1 MLQQITTFSTNHRLS
16 QLSCPDEMLCTESEV
31 TELLMTLDI
40 AKASGLDG
48 ISARMLIKRNCRVY
62 ISPSLIKMFNLSIKT
77 GSFPSLWKR
86 SNIVLIPKA
95 NDNHNP
101 SNYRPISLL
110 SILGKLLEK
119 HVHHIIAKHV
129 SKNPQ
134 FANVQWGFQSG
145 KSTVA
150 LLATTY
156 DWFQKLDSGKE
167 VCAAFFDIQKAFD
180 TIPHHALMQKLQY
193 AGLNNHI
200 LHRICSYLTNR
211 EQKVLVNGATSNS
224 LPVISGVPQGSVLGP
239 LLFLIYIDGVTSA
252 PLSDGSKMT
261 LYADDMLLYRQVESP
276 QDYQKLQDDIHS
288 ISEWVSA
295 NHLHLN
301 VSKCK
306 TMLISR
312 KRTGLEAPPLLIN
325 GHTLEQVECFKYLDL
340 LLTSELSWSPHIETA
355 CSKARKLL
363 GTIYRRFSE
372 HSSPDTLL
380 HLYESMV

>member
-1 MLQQITTFSTNHRLS
+1 M
-16 QLSCPDEMLCTESEV
+16 
-31 TELLMTLDI
+31 
-40 AKASGLDG
+40 
-48 ISARMLIKRNCRVY
+48 
-62 ISPSLIKMFNLSIKT
+62 
-77 GSFPSLWKR
+77 
-86 SNIVLIPKA
+86 PK
-95 NDNHNP
+95 
-101 SNYRPISLL
+101 Y
-110 SILGKLLEK
+110 
-119 HVHHIIAKHV
+119 
-129 SKNPQ
+129 Q
-134 FANVQWGFQSG
+134 
-145 KSTVA
+145 
-150 LLATTY
+150 
-156 DWFQKLDSGKE
+156 
-167 VCAAFFDIQKAFD
+167 FD

-200 LHRICSYLTNR
+200 LHWICSYLTNR

-312 KRTGLEAPPLLIN
+312 KRTRLEPPPLLIN
-325 GHTLEQVECFKYLDL
+325 GHALEQVECFKYLGLFLASD
-340 LLTSELSWSPHIETA
+340 LSWSPHIETA

-363 GTIYRRFSE
+363 GMIDRRFSE

-380 HLYESMV
+380 HLYESMVRPHLEYASQVWDPYLQKDTKLLGGGGSKNSL